1 MKKHEYL
8 EIYPSEVAARKIS
21 KHLDRMLADRPRVY
35 RKTLLRYRK
44 LAQLL
49 LDCASKIIK
58 MLQSELLLS
67 SGDTEFQELVSDY
80 DVEQIEELR
89 SSVES
94 LDNFVKPTTTSIGKL
109 GADAV
114 RSYKDKFKQASEFD
128 FGYVEVNECAE
139 ILNTWISKRFS
150 GDNPN
155 FRFQP
160 KEIPNWA
167 AFIVI
172 AYGKNHASGNAKN
185 FMNQFYAW
193 CDSLENIDNTWA
205 LPTTVYRMTQHI
217 NPNDLTMDAVVIYDI
232 LMNECLYQLVGNK
245 VKLPMNSGYIV
256 DLVKEYRPDLKSA
269 VRTRISR
276 QSQLLDELH
285 FIPSNTLSEVDKI

>member
-21 KHLDRMLADRPRVY
+21 KHLDRMLTDRPRVY
-35 RKTLLRYRK
+35 RKTLLRYKK

-58 MLQSELLLS
+58 MLQSEMLLS

-80 DVEQIEELR
+80 DVEQINELR
-89 SSVES
+89 NSVER
-94 LDNFVKPTTTSIGKL
+94 LDNFVKPVTPTGKL
-109 GADAV
+109 GSEVV
-114 RSYKDKFKQASEFD
+114 RSYKERFKQASEFD
-128 FGYVEVNECAE
+128 FGYIEVNDCADL
-139 ILNTWISKRFS
+139 LNTWISKRFS

-172 AYGKNHASGNAKN
+172 AYGKHHAIGNARN
-185 FMNQFYAW
+185 FMDQFYAW
-193 CDSLENIDNTWA
+193 CNSLENIENTWA
-205 LPTTVYRMTQHI
+205 LPTPVYRMTQHLD
-217 NPNDLTMDAVVIYDI
+217 PNDLTMDAVVIYDI
-232 LMNECLYQLVGNK
+232 LMNDCLYQLVGNK

-256 DLVKEYRPDLKSA
+256 DLVKQYRPDLKSE

-276 QSQLLDELH
+276 QQKLIDELH
-285 FIPSNTLSEVDKI
+285 FIPSANLSEVDEV